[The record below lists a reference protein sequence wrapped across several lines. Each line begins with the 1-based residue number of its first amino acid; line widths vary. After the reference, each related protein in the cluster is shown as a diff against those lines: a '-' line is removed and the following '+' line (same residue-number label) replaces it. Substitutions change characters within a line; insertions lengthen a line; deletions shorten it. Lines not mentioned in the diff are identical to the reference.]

1 MSQSVFSFM
10 KQDSKD
16 LLDTSA
22 GLVLKVLV
30 LSIILSVAIKYI
42 GPILPIPATNTAALV
57 IALTPTF
64 VMGLALAWRGWQQR

>member
-1 MSQSVFSFM
+1 
-10 KQDSKD
+10 
-16 LLDTSA
+16 
-22 GLVLKVLV
+22 
-30 LSIILSVAIKYI
+30 VAIKYI